1 MTASFST
8 DRSPLSVSA
17 RPAPW
22 TGVARDPAAAADLPG
37 VQAQRRTLVIC
48 RHVARC
54 VAREFDVAP
63 DALMGSACRRQPL
76 ARARQVA
83 MYLAHV
89 LFGLSLEAIA
99 RAFGRDRTT
108 VAYAC
113 RKIEDWRERA
123 ANERCLIRLE
133 RACLPERACMAG
145 IAEIAQ

>member
-76 ARARQVA
+76 ARARKVA

-89 LFGLSLEAIA
+89 LFGLSLEATA